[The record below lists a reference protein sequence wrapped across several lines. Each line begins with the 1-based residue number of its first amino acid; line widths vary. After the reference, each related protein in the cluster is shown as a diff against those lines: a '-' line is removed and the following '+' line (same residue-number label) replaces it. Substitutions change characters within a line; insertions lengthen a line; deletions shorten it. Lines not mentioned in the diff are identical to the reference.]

1 MTQNVSPI
9 TRLLINLAAFT
20 VIVAGLKMANTLI
33 VPFILAVFIAMVV
46 SPMVSWL
53 RSYGVPTGLSILI
66 VVLLMLSVGLLL
78 GAVIG
83 SAMVNFQKDLP
94 EYSNKL
100 AAMSAGVQEMLSD
113 KGIAIS
119 AEQWK
124 NSFDPSAL
132 MVLVANILASFGNVM
147 TNSMMILLTVI
158 LILAENMGFGEKLAL
173 ARGPGSSSEW
183 LKTFTK
189 SVNDYMAIKTAI
201 SFSTGLIIFV
211 WLSIIG
217 VDYAVLWGLLAFLL
231 NFIPA
236 IGSVIACVPAVLLAL
251 IQLGVGPA
259 ALALGGFLAVNVVMG
274 NGVEPRLMGRGLNLS
289 PLVVFISLLLW
300 GWVLGPVGMLL
311 SIPLTIMV
319 KIALESQT
327 ETRWLGLMLGDGE
340 TAPHSHLLG

>member
-9 TRLLINLAAFT
+9 TGLLINFAAFT
-20 VIVAGLKMANTLI
+20 VIIAGLKMANALI

-46 SPMVSWL
+46 SPMVAWL
-53 RSYGVPTGLSILI
+53 KSRNVPTGLSILI
-66 VVLLMLSVGLLL
+66 VVLLMMSVGLLL

-100 AAMSAGVQEMLSD
+100 ASMSAGIQQMLGER
-113 KGIAIS
+113 GIGIS

-124 NSFDPSAL
+124 NSFDPSKL
-132 MVLVANILASFGNVM
+132 MALVANILSSFGNVM

-158 LILAENMGFGEKLAL
+158 FILAENMGFGEKLAM

-201 SFSTGLIIFV
+201 SFITGLIIFV

-236 IGSVIACVPAVLLAL
+236 VGSVIACVPAVLLAL
-251 IQLGVGPA
+251 IQLGVGSA
-259 ALALGGFLAVNVVMG
+259 ALTLGGFLAVNLIMG
-274 NGVEPRLMGRGLNLS
+274 NGVEPRWMGRGLNLS

-327 ETRWLGLMLGDGE
+327 ETQWLGLMLGDGDS
-340 TAPHSHLLG
+340 ASP

>member
-158 LILAENMGFGEKLAL
+158 FILAENMGFGEKLAL

-201 SFSTGLIIFV
+201 SFITGLIIFA

-236 IGSVIACVPAVLLAL
+236 IGSVIACIPAVLLAL

-311 SIPLTIMV
+311 SIPLTIIV